1 MSVFNE
7 ATLMQTRAAQSWNG
21 VIIINTVSTAMNT
34 HDIQKVGN
42 CRLFKPIQIP
52 IFSGLYLGSDN
63 QSGLRNQESKKNIVA
78 FYEEFFLNWAKN
90 GDSRW
95 KWNERN
101 AGTSK
106 VGCFL
111 VKVEVLGI

>member
-34 HDIQKVGN
+34 HGIQKVGN

-52 IFSGLYLGSDN
+52 ISSGLYLGSDN

-78 FYEEFFLNWAKN
+78 FYEEFFLNLAKN
-90 GDSRW
+90 GDSR
-95 KWNERN
+95 
-101 AGTSK
+101 
-106 VGCFL
+106 
-111 VKVEVLGI
+111 